1 MGGITGWVARRT
13 FGPAGFLDYVT
24 RTIERNR
31 YFRGALRPVRLNS
44 SSLVLSI

>member
-13 FGPAGFLDYVT
+13 FGPADFLDYVT

-31 YFRGALRPVRLNS
+31 
-44 SSLVLSI
+44 

>member
-24 RTIERNR
+24 LTIERNH
-31 YFRGALRPVRLNS
+31 
-44 SSLVLSI
+44 

>member
-13 FGPAGFLDYVT
+13 LGPAGFLEYVT

-31 YFRGALRPVRLNS
+31 Y
-44 SSLVLSI
+44 

>member
-13 FGPAGFLDYVT
+13 FGQAGFLNYFT

-31 YFRGALRPVRLNS
+31 
-44 SSLVLSI
+44 